1 MDTRASPNGL
11 LHERAK
17 THRDGLLSALAVGSL
32 LRGQQVVGSETS
44 TDEAC
49 QMGPS
54 QSPDA
59 PYGPRP
65 ADTLDSCRI
74 AQTD

>member
-1 MDTRASPNGL
+1 MDTRASPDGL

-17 THRDGLLSALAVGSL
+17 AHRDGLLSAPAAGSL

-59 PYGPRP
+59 LWASQP
-65 ADTLDSCRI
+65 TLLI
-74 AQTD
+74 LVE